1 MARSALNQQHSRLTN
16 RSLYF
21 LLGLLSAGQRLEA
34 QALRSSELESSSE
47 APAAVNQDYLYFWLG
62 LLAFSRQ
69 LQTRLEAE
77 RDLVSRATSTA
88 PDSSS
93 DAFYGAL
100 Y

>member
-1 MARSALNQQHSRLTN
+1 MARSALNQQHSRLAN

-21 LLGLLSAGQRLEA
+21 LLGLLLAGQRLEA
-34 QALRSSELESSSE
+34 QVLRSSEPELPPET
-47 APAAVNQDYLYFWLG
+47 PAAVNQDYLYFCLG

-69 LQTRLEAE
+69 LQTGLEAE
-77 RDLVSRATSTA
+77 RDLVSRTASTA

-93 DAFYGAL
+93 DALHGAL